1 MPANF
6 PDSPTVNQTY
16 TYGTTTWRYTGQFWQ
31 VTDQTTVATL
41 SAVTSN
47 IVPASN
53 IVYDLGSTTL
63 RWRDLYLSGN
73 TIDLGG
79 TAIKSSAAGISFSN
93 SANAQQTVA
102 LTVSSLQ
109 IASATGNV
117 VTLQASATGL
127 QTVGTTGNVVA
138 TTPGGSSSHVQY
150 NFDGAFAGSANLT
163 FSGTTLTMAANPV
176 LSAGTAN
183 GVLYLNAGKA
193 ATSGS
198 ALTFDGTNLG
208 VGTSSPTA
216 QLQLNKTGTSDY
228 TTFRLSN
235 SGASGKTYEIGVG
248 GNASAA
254 GYANNLYFYDS
265 TAGANRMVIDG
276 SGNLG
281 LGVAPSAW
289 RSVWRA
295 LQFGNSGALFARTD
309 TSYSVNIGGN
319 IFNNASNQDIYINS
333 SFATIYQQSSGEH
346 RWLTAPSGT
355 AGNAITFTQAMT
367 LDSSG
372 RLLVGVT
379 SSQGNGSRLQ
389 IGGGTQYFGSQGT
402 NGLLSSTSYFN
413 TNSIG
418 FEIAKLDVST
428 GGNIYEGVF
437 QFYTKDSGGTMA
449 ERARIDSSGNVGI
462 GTSTP
467 SVKLDVRGTSATSAS
482 TIQVVG
488 NSISTLLLGQNADGG
503 VIRGQGGNNCLTFWT
518 GGTADMA
525 ASGSGT
531 ERLRIA
537 NDGTITAKAAVR
549 FDHAGQLSSDVFLPT
564 VPGGTPV
571 IYGRGGSDLVQLT
584 GNGTTYKI
592 VATRNTTQADYSI
605 FYILLWRKPTG
616 SNYTP
621 PIMTFHGELCAHR
634 GNELGVSRM
643 SYVYAS
649 RGYNASNYSTVTTL
663 HGGTI
668 GFSSNITWNGGTYC
682 GFYVD
687 TRGGAGILFWDIDAV
702 FTYND
707 SGSQGNV
714 LDQFLVTFSSTTLQ
728 HS

>member
-1 MPANF
+1 
-6 PDSPTVNQTY
+6 
-16 TYGTTTWRYTGQFWQ
+16 
-31 VTDQTTVATL
+31 
-41 SAVTSN
+41 
-47 IVPASN
+47 
-53 IVYDLGSTTL
+53 
-63 RWRDLYLSGN
+63 
-73 TIDLGG
+73 
-79 TAIKSSAAGISFSN
+79 
-93 SANAQQTVA
+93 
-102 LTVSSLQ
+102 
-109 IASATGNV
+109 
-117 VTLQASATGL
+117 
-127 QTVGTTGNVVA
+127 
-138 TTPGGSSSHVQY
+138 
-150 NFDGAFAGSANLT
+150 
-163 FSGTTLTMAANPV
+163 V

-183 GVLYLNAGKA
+183 GIVYLNGSKA
-193 ATSGS
+193 ATTGS

-208 VGTSSPTA
+208 IGTSSPTA

-265 TAGANRMVIDG
+265 TAGANRMVIDS

-281 LGVAPSAW
+281 LGVTPSAW
-289 RSVWRA
+289 AAGWKVLQLNARA
-295 LQFGNSGALFARTD
+295 SIACTNSAYIISNSYNDGSNNRYIATGAAAMYEVGSDGAFYWNRA
-309 TSYSVNIGGN
+309 
-319 IFNNASNQDIYINS
+319 A
-333 SFATIYQQSSGEH
+333 
-346 RWLTAPSGT
+346 SGT

-367 LDSSG
+367 LDASG
-372 RLLVGVT
+372 RLLVGTTAHTVSSSEKFEVYNGMTLLDFSSDSVASLYIKNRSTT
-379 SSQGNGSRLQ
+379 SATIQPY
-389 IGGGTQYFGSQGT
+389 I
-402 NGLLSSTSYFN
+402 
-413 TNSIG
+413 
-418 FEIAKLDVST
+418 
-428 GGNIYEGVF
+428 VF
-437 QFYTKDSGGTMA
+437 S
-449 ERARIDSSGNVGI
+449 DSSGNRAGMGVKTSDASFHQFGQGGFNWYGGSSGYSGQIMALSSTGNLGI
-462 GTSTP
+462 GIPTP
-467 SVKLDVRGTSATSAS
+467 ATGLDIRGTSATSAS

-549 FDHAGQLSSDVFLPT
+549 FDHAGQLSGDVFLPT

-571 IYGRGGSDLVQLT
+571 LYGRGGSDLIQLT

-592 VATRNTTQADYSI
+592 VATRYTTQADYSI

-616 SNYTP
+616 SLYNP
-621 PIMTFHGELCAHR
+621 PFMTFHGELCAHR

-687 TRGGAGILFWDIDAV
+687 IRGGAGILFWDIDAV